1 MIDHFD
7 IHPLG
12 YKDKVNSIFAVA
24 GTDGATACVQ
34 LKQLIDEMK
43 GILPNVNPNLSEID

>member
-1 MIDHFD
+1 MIDHFN

-24 GTDGATACVQ
+24 GTDGVNACVQ
-34 LKQLIDEMK
+34 LKQLINEVKD
-43 GILPNVNPNLSEID
+43 ILPND